1 MHEWFHLVAQGSDGV
16 AKDLAP
22 ENAATTKKR
31 VCIWT
36 AMTNRG
42 RELRPVAGQSSIIS
56 NGNIREKKTSE
67 KVLPVRWEYSVAT
80 KYGGNYQ
87 PNVGDSAL
95 VQMLERFLLP
105 PC

>member
-1 MHEWFHLVAQGSDGV
+1 MHEWFHPLAQGSDGV

-56 NGNIREKKTSE
+56 NGNVRGEKGRAKNSACQ
-67 KVLPVRWEYSVAT
+67 VGVFHNYSGMVEITGRMSAT
-80 KYGGNYQ
+80 
-87 PNVGDSAL
+87 
-95 VQMLERFLLP
+95 RR
-105 PC
+105 